1 MEVALGH
8 CVGAIELL
16 EIAFQSLFS
25 WKSPSDWGTIRP
37 YFRSH
42 LVSILVFVE
51 VALGPRTV
59 ATIKEAIA
67 SFQSL
72 FSWKSPSDCA
82 CGIKGKDEMKFQS
95 LFSWKSPSD
104 GLLVVVLDWLRGVSI
119 LVFVEVA
126 LGLYQSTRYDFQH
139 WSFNPCFRGSRPRT
153 VDFISIPC
161 EGRMFQS
168 LFSWKSPSDLRQV
181 SHDL

>member
-1 MEVALGH
+1 MEVALGPEN
-8 CVGAIELL
+8 GAIELL

-104 GLLVVVLDWLRGVSI
+104 GNRGGVM
-119 LVFVEVA
+119 
-126 LGLYQSTRYDFQH
+126 
-139 WSFNPCFRGSRPRT
+139 
-153 VDFISIPC
+153 
-161 EGRMFQS
+161 EG
-168 LFSWKSPSDLRQV
+168 KSGV
-181 SHDL
+181 